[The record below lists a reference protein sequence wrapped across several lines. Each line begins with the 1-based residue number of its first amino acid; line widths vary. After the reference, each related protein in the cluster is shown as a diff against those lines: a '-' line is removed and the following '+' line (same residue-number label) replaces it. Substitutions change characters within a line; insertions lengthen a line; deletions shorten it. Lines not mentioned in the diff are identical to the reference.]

1 MKKAEKYDELLK
13 KYNIQDSRDLEK
25 VLKVYYQQSENVTA
39 EEVEIS
45 EELMVQYGI
54 SSMEEFTKARE
65 LNVFKENFVH
75 VSESDQSKFDYVKG
89 ILERSKNAIFAYL
102 ELLPEYDVSEPVNLT
117 NTIFIIKK
125 YGKEIVLITRP
136 SDYEH
141 GFPVTIIEALNLNSL
156 NKAYLDKHI
165 DKIYN
170 YDTAGNKFNTI
181 IEQIQ
186 KTAQKILRF
195 VLHPRTKRIQN
206 FKSVV
211 LWRTHLCRISNLLI
225 YSLILFYHMLQPQTL

>member
-156 NKAYLDKHI
+156 NKAYLED
-165 DKIYN
+165 
-170 YDTAGNKFNTI
+170 
-181 IEQIQ
+181 
-186 KTAQKILRF
+186 R
-195 VLHPRTKRIQN
+195 
-206 FKSVV
+206 KSVV
-211 LWRTHLCRISNLLI
+211 
-225 YSLILFYHMLQPQTL
+225 

>member
-25 VLKVYYQQSENVTA
+25 VMKVYYQQSENVTA

-102 ELLPEYDVSEPVNLT
+102 ELLVIAECFPCFRLLFRGLFSALSF
-117 NTIFIIKK
+117 IF
-125 YGKEIVLITRP
+125 
-136 SDYEH
+136 
-141 GFPVTIIEALNLNSL
+141 
-156 NKAYLDKHI
+156 
-165 DKIYN
+165 
-170 YDTAGNKFNTI
+170 
-181 IEQIQ
+181 
-186 KTAQKILRF
+186 
-195 VLHPRTKRIQN
+195 
-206 FKSVV
+206 
-211 LWRTHLCRISNLLI
+211 
-225 YSLILFYHMLQPQTL
+225 LFFIFFGS